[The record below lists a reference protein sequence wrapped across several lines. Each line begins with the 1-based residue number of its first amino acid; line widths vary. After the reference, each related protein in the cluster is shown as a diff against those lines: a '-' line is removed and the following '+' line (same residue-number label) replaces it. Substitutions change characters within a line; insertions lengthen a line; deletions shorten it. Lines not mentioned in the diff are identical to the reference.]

1 MNLPNDFLNNMK
13 NQLGGEFEE
22 FLTSY
27 NEPPTKAMR
36 LNTLKCDKSIL
47 NDMNIEEDKVP
58 YENAYYLNN
67 DLKLGNHP
75 YHLAGLFYLQD
86 PSAMIPVAS
95 VDVLDGALILDLCS
109 APGGKSTAIASKLPN
124 GVLLSNEVMPDRA
137 KILRENI
144 TRLGI
149 KNCIITSNQPISL
162 AQNLP
167 NTFDYVFVDAP
178 CSGEGMFRKE
188 QIAIN
193 EWYKELPLSNAVR
206 QLDILSSAKQCVK
219 KGGLLIYSTCTF
231 NTTENEG
238 VVQKFLEQNPDFSLI
253 EPNARILPYT
263 APSKLLPKTRHFFP
277 HIARGEGQFVAV
289 LQKIEGETGKA
300 NHLKPLTNQNDLKVV
315 NEFIKKYTTLTDYT
329 LYKIKDEIFISKVK
343 MIDYKKLN
351 PFTIGVLV
359 GTLQKGRLIP
369 DHNLFTAYG
378 NEFINKV
385 NLSLESNDLTKYLKG
400 EELDI
405 SAELIGIVAVTVN
418 GYPIGGGKAQNG
430 KLKNYYPKKLRI

>member
-1 MNLPNDFLNNMK
+1 MKLPNDFLNNMK
-13 NQLGGEFEE
+13 TMLGDEYEE
-22 FLTSY
+22 FLASY
-27 NEPPTKAMR
+27 NNAPTKAMR

-47 NDMNIEEDKVP
+47 KDMNIIEDKVP
-58 YENAYYLNN
+58 YENAYYIDNN
-67 DLKLGNHP
+67 LRLGNHP
-75 YHLAGLFYLQD
+75 YHLAGLFYLQE
-86 PSAMIPVAS
+86 PSAMVPVAS
-95 VDVLDGALILDLCS
+95 VDILDNALVLDLCS
-109 APGGKSTAIASKLPN
+109 APGGKSTAIASKLQN
-124 GVLLSNEVMPDRA
+124 GVLVSNEVMPDRA
-137 KILRENI
+137 KILKENI

-167 NTFDYVFVDAP
+167 NVFDYVFVDAP

-188 QIAIN
+188 QVAVK
-193 EWYKELPLSNAVR
+193 EWYSELPLSNSVR
-206 QLDILSSAKQCVK
+206 QLEILDKAKECVK

-231 NTTENEG
+231 NAYENEN
-238 VVQKFLEQNPDFSLI
+238 VVQKFLNQNTNFVLV
-253 EPNARILPYT
+253 EPNPRVLPYT

-289 LQKIEGETGKA
+289 LQKIEGET
-300 NHLKPLTNQNDLKVV
+300 NNVSYLKPLTNQNDFKVV
-315 NEFIKKYTTLTDYT
+315 NEFIKKYTTINDYT

-359 GTLQKGRLIP
+359 GNIQKGRLIP
-369 DHNLFTAYG
+369 NHNLFTAYG
-378 NEFINKV
+378 EQFINKI
-385 NLSLESNDLTKYLKG
+385 DLRLDSSDFAKYLKG
-400 EELDI
+400 EEIDI
-405 SAELIGIVAVTVN
+405 PAEPQGIVAVTVN